1 MRMRTMKVPTSSSH
15 FHKEL
20 NMAKKK
26 VKKKKRRPV
35 RVPGRPAKDVDPEDV
50 VKPKFGRKRT
60 PRGRR

>member
-1 MRMRTMKVPTSSSH
+1 
-15 FHKEL
+15 
-20 NMAKKK
+20 MAKKK
-26 VKKKKRRPV
+26 IKKKKRRPV